1 MPWKS
6 TVVVHSQLSWSI
18 IISKRFL
25 ERAVKIVRYDPK
37 VTVGRSVRK
46 RESGI
51 HEFAARNAENPIADT
66 GAKYRFVGG
75 KRIVDALRGRKCFT
89 MSRRDAPCAS
99 SGNRAALLPVRRG
112 ICSHSFLRPSALLQ
126 PE

>member
-89 MSRRDAPCAS
+89 LSCRDAQCIS
-99 SGNRAALLPVRRG
+99 LRIRAVLLSVRGG
-112 ICSHSFLRPSALLQ
+112 ICSYTFHRQ
-126 PE
+126 